1 MLLTRLQWPAGKKPN
16 LYSFCVREIQVK
28 RLVALFLAAITFGV
42 CAAERPVVKVDTG
55 SLQGTIEYGMQ
66 VFKNIPYA
74 APPVGDLRWRPPQPA
89 LSWSGMRD
97 ASKFGESCP
106 QQYIKNLSDG
116 LGLPGSEDCLKLNVY
131 GPVKPG
137 KNLPVMVWIHGG
149 GLIVDGARDPQFTP
163 INLIKNGV
171 IVVTVDY
178 RLGSLGFFAT
188 KELIEEAKAKGEPV
202 GNYGT
207 MDQIASLKWVK
218 KNIQAFGGDPNNVT
232 IFGQSAGG
240 RSVTW
245 LMVSDAAKGL
255 FHKAI
260 AQSAQQSP
268 LRGMTEK
275 RFGLTPEVDI
285 GAKYMSSLGAK
296 SLAELRKLPVQKLVL
311 DGSAY
316 YAGEFGGPFVDGQI
330 IKGDPIPLF
339 AAGKQAKVPFMIGT
353 NSFDSDFMLP
363 GEPSLEVFT
372 KKIHEDPKI
381 IEKLYADVKDKC
393 ILNSFVIQDLMYRA
407 STKLL
412 ANSMNGVAPGY
423 AYYYDYL
430 TQNIRA
436 SLPGAP
442 HTYEIP
448 YVFGSLAL
456 MPQAPKQALTGVNQ
470 CARIEK
476 DVAEFKKTHAWPK
489 DWFPIVDK
497 SSPQDQ
503 AMSERLSSSWAAFA
517 RTGNPNVS
525 GQANWPIYN
534 LNADVMRNF
543 SPGSETITGL
553 LKDRVAYQAL
563 HLREIYAIERLKD
576 AF

>member
-1 MLLTRLQWPAGKKPN
+1 MKRAFVLLLS
-16 LYSFCVREIQVK
+16 LI
-28 RLVALFLAAITFGV
+28 ALTAFAD
-42 CAAERPVVKVDTG
+42 ERPIVKVDTG
-55 SLQGTIEYGMQ
+55 SLQGVLEYNMQ
-66 VFKNIPYA
+66 AFKNIPYA

-89 LSWSGMRD
+89 LAWNGVRD

-106 QQYIKNLSDG
+106 QQYIKNLSTG

-131 GPVKPG
+131 TPSKPG
-137 KNLPVMVWIHGG
+137 KNLPVMVWFHGG

-163 INLIKNGV
+163 IGLTKNGV

-178 RLGSLGFFAT
+178 RLGALGFFAAR
-188 KELIEEAKAKGEPV
+188 ELIEEAKAKGEPV

-218 KNIQAFGGDPNNVT
+218 KNIEAFGGDPNNVT

-245 LMVSDAAKGL
+245 LMVSDAARGL

-285 GAKYMSSLGAK
+285 DAKYMASLGVK
-296 SLAELRKLPVQKLVL
+296 SLAEMRKLPVQKLVL
-311 DGSAY
+311 NGSDY

-339 AAGKQAKVPFMIGT
+339 AAGKQAKVPFIIGT

-363 GEPSLEVFT
+363 GEPSLAKFT
-372 KKIHEDPKI
+372 KQVHENPQI
-381 IEKLYADVKDKC
+381 IEQLYADVKDKC

-412 ANSMNGVAPGY
+412 ANSMNGIAPAY

-436 SLPGAP
+436 ALPGAP

-456 MPQAPKQALTGVNQ
+456 MPQAPKQALKNVNQ
-470 CARIEK
+470 CARTEK
-476 DVAEFKKTHAWPK
+476 DIAEFKKTHTWPK

-497 SSPQDQ
+497 NSPEDQ
-503 AMSERLSSSWAAFA
+503 AISESLSASWAAFA
-517 RTGNPNVS
+517 KTGNPNVS

-534 LNADVMRNF
+534 PKADVMRNY
-543 SPGSETITGL
+543 SYDKQTITGL
-553 LKDRVAYQAL
+553 YKERVDYQML
-563 HLREIYAIERLKD
+563 HLREIYSLERLKD